1 MPDRIYR
8 FAEFE
13 LNTAEA
19 ELRTANSSVRLQE
32 KPLLVLKVLVEHPQT
47 LISRQQLRESMWDR
61 DTFVDYE
68 QGINVA
74 IKKVRD
80 ALGDTAENPRFIQT
94 VAKKGYRFLLP
105 VELVEPPPRDR
116 PETPSHLAV
125 TRASE
130 YPDGSRRGPLL
141 RSGWRLAML
150 GVGVFAVLVLWL
162 FHVQT
167 AKARYPTQIHSL
179 AVLPL
184 RNLSPDSGQDYF
196 ADGVTEEVITNLA
209 QSLPL
214 RIISRTSVMR
224 YRDTSEPVTQIA
236 RELGVEAIVE
246 GAVARS
252 GNRVTVTVQ
261 LIDAAEDRHLW
272 ARKYDR
278 DLKDVLDIETEVSHE
293 IAAQVGATL
302 AAQPVLNAAKSGP
315 LDPAVYELCLLGR
328 YHWNQRTAASLAKS
342 AEYYQQAIDRDPNY
356 APAYAGLASAYALM
370 PSYNSINMKE
380 SYTKATTA
388 AHHALELDDTLA
400 EAHAA
405 LGMVGLNWAPA
416 WGEAGAEL
424 RRALELNPNSATAH
438 HWFAFY
444 LLFVNRD
451 SEAVSEMERA
461 RQLDPLSMIVN
472 ADEGHFLYQARR
484 YQEARTRLEQ
494 AIELGPEFA
503 QPHETLALVD
513 LETGHVSDALKEAR
527 TSLALDASDPATMG
541 VAGYVLASNGQTV
554 EARKLL
560 ATVNQMIRR
569 GSAYPCSAAF
579 IYMGLGERNQA
590 LAAIEQNAKI
600 GPGVRG
606 VPQWHVF
613 DQLRADP
620 RYQKLLFAQPSS

>member
-116 PETPSHLAV
+116 PETPSPLAV

-130 YPDGSRRGPLL
+130 YPDGSRPGPFLRG
-141 RSGWRLAML
+141 GWRLAML
-150 GVGVFAVLVLWL
+150 GAGVFAVLVLWL